1 MQNIADF
8 LAVYNIFHSQP
19 SLIAMT
25 QTLSSR
31 TIIPVTTFETFIDWL
46 PENSG
51 VRYELHNGNITEMP
65 QPVGDHEEVKGFLT
79 VKLCGLIDRLH
90 LNYLIPSQTLVRPED
105 KDSGYLPDVLVLNHS
120 NLVNEKL
127 WKKQS
132 VISNCASIPL
142 VIEVVS
148 TNWRDDY
155 NLKFADYEEMGIP
168 EYWIVDY
175 AALGG
180 RNFIGNPKLP
190 TISVCNLVDG
200 EYQIIKFRN
209 DERIISQ
216 AFPELKLTANQIFQ
230 AGVEI

>member
-1 MQNIADF
+1 MI
-8 LAVYNIFHSQP
+8 
-19 SLIAMT
+19 
-25 QTLSSR
+25 QTLFK
-31 TIIPVTTFETFIDWL
+31 VTTFEEFVAGL

-51 VRYELHNGNITEMP
+51 VRYELHNGNIMEMP
-65 QPVGDHEEVKGFLT
+65 QPVGEHEEVKGFLG
-79 VKLCGLIDRLH
+79 VEIPFEIKRLGLP
-90 LNYLIPSQTLVRPED
+90 YGIPNQVIVRPEG
-105 KDSGYLPDVLVLNHS
+105 KDSGYFPDVLVLNRE

-132 VISNCASIPL
+132 ILSNAASIPL

-155 NLKFADYEEMGIP
+155 HLKYADYEEMGIS

-180 RNFIGNPKLP
+180 RNFIGNPKQP
-190 TISVCNLVDG
+190 TISVCNLVDE
-200 EYQIIKFRN
+200 EYQISKFRD

-216 AFPELKLTANQIFQ
+216 TFPELHLRGCLKSFEESKFMPIA
-230 AGVEI
+230 

>member
-1 MQNIADF
+1 MI
-8 LAVYNIFHSQP
+8 
-19 SLIAMT
+19 
-25 QTLSSR
+25 QTLFK
-31 TIIPVTTFETFIDWL
+31 VTTFEEFVAGL

-51 VRYELHNGNITEMP
+51 VRYELHNGNIMEMP
-65 QPVGDHEEVKGFLT
+65 QPVGEHEEVKGFLG
-79 VKLCGLIDRLH
+79 VEIPFEIKRLGLP
-90 LNYLIPSQTLVRPED
+90 YGIPNQVIVRPEG
-105 KDSGYLPDVLVLNHS
+105 KDSGYFPDLLVLNRE

-132 VISNCASIPL
+132 ILSNGASIPL

-155 NLKFADYEEMGIP
+155 HLKYADYEEMGIS

-180 RNFIGNPKLP
+180 RNFIGNPKQP
-190 TISVCNLVDG
+190 TISVCNLVDE
-200 EYQIIKFRN
+200 EYQISKFRD

-216 AFPELKLTANQIFQ
+216 TFPELHLRGCLKSFEESKFMPIA
-230 AGVEI
+230 